1 MIIYRCETGEGLK
14 LKRSYELCFR
24 DARLNPILKEWY
36 LRPQVPAPGGLRK
49 AVTLLK
55 GKGYYRLGVDCAV

>member
-1 MIIYRCETGEGLK
+1 MQGLI
-14 LKRSYELCFR
+14 
-24 DARLNPILKEWY
+24 PILKEWY
-36 LRPQVPAPGGLRK
+36 LRPQVPAPGGLRE